1 MNNQVTRTYI
11 AVEVEQNIQQQ
22 QLIVN
27 QKKKKTHLT
36 SDDPSFKVEN
46 FEKNPFQ
53 TTLRAFNSHLTPF
66 H

>member
-27 QKKKKTHLT
+27 QKKKKTNLT

-46 FEKNPFQ
+46 FEKI
-53 TTLRAFNSHLTPF
+53 H
-66 H
+66 